1 MMKKIE
7 YSIYSYTNDIRKFAN
22 NFHLENSLFNEF
34 IFQNGASYIIMRQYN
49 DKYTTIKEEFT
60 DKNKN
65 RKLMCK
71 NVESYSNINN
81 EEFKEN
87 FYYFIGKFGYS
98 KVKENKVKCMFY
110 EGSDFNIEITKE
122 ENDNLYLIK
131 MYSDNDK
138 GEEIIYR
145 EMASMENFCNFIKPA
160 LNY

>member
-1 MMKKIE
+1 
-7 YSIYSYTNDIRKFAN
+7 
-22 NFHLENSLFNEF
+22 
-34 IFQNGASYIIMRQYN
+34 MRQYN